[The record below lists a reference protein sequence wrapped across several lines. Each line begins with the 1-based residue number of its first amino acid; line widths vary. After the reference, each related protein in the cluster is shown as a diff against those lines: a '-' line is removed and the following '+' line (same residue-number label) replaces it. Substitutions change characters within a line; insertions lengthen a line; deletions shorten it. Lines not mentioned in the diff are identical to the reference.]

1 MHFLPGDSLTRKS
14 ENMDYRLGGKRMGKQ
29 SRAFTVLQKASD
41 TLVL

>member
-1 MHFLPGDSLTRKS
+1 MPFLVWEFPTRKS
-14 ENMDYRLGGKRMGKQ
+14 EKMDYRLGRKRIGKK